1 VSEDAGIESKT
12 EALTV
17 RCSEQLAKNI
27 IKLFFDRRSR
37 IWINFNYVNIRSLLN
52 VHEPLI

>member
-1 VSEDAGIESKT
+1 MSEDAGIESKT